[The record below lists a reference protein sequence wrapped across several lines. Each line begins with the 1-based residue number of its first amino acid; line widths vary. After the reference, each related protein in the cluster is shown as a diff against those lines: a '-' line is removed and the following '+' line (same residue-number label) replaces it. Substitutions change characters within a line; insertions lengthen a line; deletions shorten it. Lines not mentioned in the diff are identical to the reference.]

1 MTQET
6 QKTRAEVGYCAHGPE
21 HVQTT
26 TTGVLAGQR
35 MAVKDLFA
43 LAGEKNAAGNPDWYA
58 SHDATTATADA
69 IALLLNEGAIFNGFT
84 LTDELAYSLEGNNA
98 HYGKTENPVW
108 PGHACGG
115 SSMGSA
121 GAVASGFADI
131 GIGTDTGGSVRVPAS
146 YCGLYGIR
154 PSHGLVSTEG
164 LIGLAPRFDT
174 VGWFCNNAAL
184 LERVGN
190 ILVPEQPINDVTH
203 VVLDE
208 ELIALV
214 EPELQS
220 ALEAALH
227 KLESKFTKIETVQ
240 LHTNGVY
247 SELADV
253 FRILQ
258 GRAIAN
264 YHRDWLVETKPTLSA
279 PVQARMDMA
288 LAITEAEVREAE
300 NIRDSFKGSLSNLL
314 SANSALFLP
323 TTPTVA
329 PELGADTTAL
339 RPRLLKLTAIAG
351 LTGSAQVHL
360 PLLPQ
365 HVDGVS
371 APYGFSLLMLHGNDR
386 SLLKAVSQ
394 LSSQWSA
401 RGTS

>member
-21 HVQTT
+21 QLQLVK
-26 TTGVLAGQR
+26 TGSLAGQR

-43 LAGEKNAAGNPDWYA
+43 LAGEKNTAGNPDWYA
-58 SHDATTATADA
+58 SHEAADETAEAVTQ
-69 IALLLNEGAIFNGFT
+69 LLNEGAAFNGFT

-98 HYGKTENPVW
+98 HYGKIDNPAW

-121 GAVASGFADI
+121 AAVASGMADI
-131 GIGTDTGGSVRVPAS
+131 GLGTDTGGSIRVPAS

-154 PSHGLVSTEG
+154 PSHGLVSATG

-174 VGWFCNNAAL
+174 VGWFCMNAAL
-184 LERVGN
+184 LEQVGD
-190 ILVPEQPINDVTH
+190 ILLPKQPVNDVTH
-203 VVLDE
+203 LVLDE
-208 ELIALV
+208 ELITLV

-220 ALEAALH
+220 SLETALH
-227 KLESKFTKIETVQ
+227 QLEGQFTKIETVQ

-258 GRAIAN
+258 GRAIVN
-264 YHRDWLVETKPTLSA
+264 YHRDWLAETKPTLSA
-279 PVQARMDMA
+279 PVQGRMDMA
-288 LAITEAEVREAE
+288 FAITDAEVREAE
-300 NIRDSFKGSLSNLL
+300 SIRDSFKSSLNEVL
-314 SANSALFLP
+314 SASRSLFLP
-323 TTPTVA
+323 TAPTMA
-329 PELGADTTAL
+329 PELGADTAAL

-365 HVDGVS
+365 QIGKLQ
-371 APYGFSLLMLHGNDR
+371 APYGFSLLMLHGHDR
-386 SLLKAVSQ
+386 SLLQTVNKI
-394 LSSQWSA
+394 SSHWSIK
-401 RGTS
+401 GNL